1 VEVWLEMGA
10 AVTDDQANKGKKRR
24 RQISEREAKRLKKN
38 QVDESR
44 KERDKDTIRVEE
56 LNYKV
61 R

>member
-1 VEVWLEMGA
+1 MEVWLDLGA
-10 AVTDDQANKGKKRR
+10 AVTDDQASKGKKRR

>member
-1 VEVWLEMGA
+1 MEVWLEMGA